1 MNQVSM
7 CPIVFSEW
15 FTTGVM
21 VHFEGGL
28 SVFFPASFL
37 YVQREIQPNQMF
49 QTGQS
54 TPQVKD
60 KH

>member
-1 MNQVSM
+1 MNQINM

-15 FTTGVM
+15 FSTGVM

-37 YVQREIQPNQMF
+37 YEQRQIQPNQMF
-49 QTGQS
+49 QKGPS
-54 TPQVKD
+54 PPKVKD
-60 KH
+60 KR

>member
-1 MNQVSM
+1 MNQISM

-15 FTTGVM
+15 FPTGVM

-37 YVQREIQPNQMF
+37 YEQREIQPNQMF

-54 TPQVKD
+54 TQR
-60 KH
+60 

>member
-1 MNQVSM
+1 M

-15 FTTGVM
+15 LPTGVM

-37 YVQREIQPNQMF
+37 YGQRETEPNQLF
-49 QTGQS
+49 KTDES
-54 TPQVKD
+54 TPKVKSTR
-60 KH
+60 